1 VALLITELYNESGCT
16 CKSCCTISRMDEQ
29 PIADAR
35 ANLSEIAAQ
44 VRLLRKVVMLTRRG
58 KAQVAIV
65 PAELAEAAE
74 AVGGPDKATELL
86 RQPGSAEK

>member
-1 VALLITELYNESGCT
+1 
-16 CKSCCTISRMDEQ
+16 MDEQ

-58 KAQVAIV
+58 KAQAAIV
-65 PAELAEAAE
+65 PAELAEAVEE
-74 AVGGPDKATELL
+74 AGGPDKATELL
-86 RQPGSAEK
+86 RQAKGAK